1 MICATMF
8 VPNVR
13 KYLFSALVFLSGVG
27 ALYIADLIIAAS
39 GDNESIAI
47 WATLK
52 SFMMIASTFALFGIN
67 QLLVREP
74 KAMRLL
80 TRVGGVNILAV
91 SLVLGIIGAYF
102 DLVPSILVGIVAIA
116 GFSFS
121 NLAFQWLRSNLQ
133 ITAAYL
139 ANGSWR
145 VLFLLGIL
153 VFFISGN
160 ADIGMILTGSF
171 VISSLISVGLITQN
185 PAKKELISLHDD
197 IRSVKDIYLIGS
209 SYFLAAISLS
219 IATYGENLV
228 VHQIGTTADVAQYF
242 RASVV
247 FLFPGMILN
256 QYLATVIGLAVREK
270 ESRVLDNLRRH
281 FWKGLI
287 GLLLLWPILLV
298 GGYLLEVLVYGE
310 ISTPI
315 FLATLLAMASCVR
328 LLYVLPGSFIGV
340 IANRQTLLS
349 SSIVYLFCAILL
361 PLLSIFFHSLGIA
374 TVISVALAS
383 LISWALRCA
392 VGAGLIYQRLATV
405 TQENK

>member
-1 MICATMF
+1 MIGETKF
-8 VPNVR
+8 VSVVR
-13 KYLFSALVFLSGVG
+13 RLAPSALIFLSGVG
-27 ALYIADLIIAAS
+27 ALYVADLTIAAS
-39 GDNESIAI
+39 ANDEAIAL

-80 TRVGGVNILAV
+80 TRVGGANILVV

-133 ITAAYL
+133 VTAAYL

-153 VFFISGN
+153 VFFIN
-160 ADIGMILTGSF
+160 DNVDIGMILTGSF
-171 VISSLISVGLITQN
+171 VISGLIIVGLIVQN
-185 PAKKELISLHDD
+185 PAKKNLVSLHDD

-256 QYLATVIGLAVREK
+256 QYLTAVFGLAVRQE
-270 ESRVLDNLRRH
+270 ESRVLKNLRRYL
-281 FWKGLI
+281 WKGLA
-287 GLLLLWPILLV
+287 GLLLMWPVLIA
-298 GGYLLEVLVYGE
+298 GGYVLEMLVYGE

-315 FLATLLAMASCVR
+315 MLATLLSMASCLR

-340 IANRQTLLS
+340 IANRRTLLEA
-349 SSIVYLFCAILL
+349 SIIYLICALSL
-361 PLLSIFFHSLGIA
+361 PLLSLLFHSLGIA

-383 LISWALRCA
+383 IISWTLRCA
-392 VGAGLIYQRLATV
+392 VGAGLVYQRLATV
-405 TQENK
+405 TLENK

>member
-1 MICATMF
+1 MMRATTLASIAK
-8 VPNVR
+8 
-13 KYLFSALVFLSGVG
+13 KYIPSALVFLFGVG
-27 ALYIADLIIAAS
+27 ALYLADLIIAVS
-39 GDNESIAI
+39 GDDESIAL

-80 TRVGGVNILAV
+80 SRVGVMNILGV
-91 SLVLGIIGAYF
+91 SLLLGIIGAY
-102 DLVPSILVGIVAIA
+102 LNLAPSILVGIVVIA

-133 ITAAYL
+133 VTTAYL

-153 VFFISGN
+153 IFFISGN
-160 ADIGMILTGSF
+160 ADIGMILAVSF
-171 VISSLISVGLITQN
+171 VISGLIIVWLITKN
-185 PAKKELISLHDD
+185 PAKKELVSLHDD

-228 VHQIGTTADVAQYF
+228 VHQIGTIADVAQYF

-256 QYLATVIGLAVREK
+256 QYLTAVFGLAVRQE
-270 ESRVLDNLRRH
+270 EGRVLKNLRRH
-281 FWKGLI
+281 LWKGI
-287 GLLLLWPILLV
+287 AGLLLMWPVLIA
-298 GGYLLEVLVYGE
+298 GGYVLEMLVYAE

-315 FLATLLAMASCVR
+315 MLATLLAMVSCVR
-328 LLYVLPGSFIGV
+328 LLYILPGSFIGV
-340 IANRQTLLS
+340 IANRRALLNT
-349 SSIVYLFCAILL
+349 SIAYLVCALFL
-361 PLLSIFFHSLGIA
+361 PLLSIIFHSFGMA
-374 TVISVALAS
+374 TVISVSLAS
-383 LISWALRCA
+383 LISWLLRCA
-392 VGAGLIYQRLATV
+392 VGAGLVYRRLATV
-405 TQENK
+405 TLENK